1 MTSLELHQIEQA
13 ADMLKAMA
21 HPMRLKIIDMLRNS
35 QQALTV
41 TEIYQTLD
49 IEQAVASHHLSIL
62 KNKGIVIVS
71 REGKNSCYSLKFETI
86 SAILDCIGK
95 CIS

>member
-1 MTSLELHQIEQA
+1 MNTLELHQVQQA

-21 HPMRLKIIDMLRNS
+21 HPMRLKIIDILRNS
-35 QQALTV
+35 EQALTV
-41 TEIYQTLD
+41 TEIYQALEL
-49 IEQAVASHHLSIL
+49 EQAVASHHLSIL
-62 KNKGIVIVS
+62 KNKGIVVVS

-95 CIS
+95 CI